1 MPLKAIGT
9 IAIPNAEGSE
19 FDHAAFD
26 PKSRCV
32 FIAHTARD
40 CVEVIDHD
48 AGRHLATLPG
58 FPGVAGAVAD
68 DGQILITN
76 RGSASI
82 ALLDAG
88 TLESRATYKTGGRPN
103 GAVIVARLG
112 LGIAACIGADGET
125 PTLQLYG
132 LSDRRHVSID
142 LPGRP
147 RWCVTDA
154 AAERIFLCIREP
166 SMVLVARLPDLGE
179 VTHWKVPSAGAHGLD
194 IDLSRGRLYVACDD
208 ATLVEMSNTS
218 GEVANVWP
226 IGGPPDVT
234 FFNRQRVSFTSRSGS
249 PGLSTPS
256 TRAAARPREP

>member
-1 MPLKAIGT
+1 MPLKIVGT
-9 IAIPNAEGSE
+9 IPIPNAEGSE

-26 PKSRCV
+26 AKSRRV

-88 TLESRATYKTGGRPN
+88 TLETRATFKTGGRPN
-103 GAVIVARLG
+103 GAVIIARSS
-112 LGIAACIGADGET
+112 LGIAACIGVDGET

-132 LSDRRHVSID
+132 LKAAKAISIS
-142 LPGRP
+142 L
-147 RWCVTDA
+147 
-154 AAERIFLCIREP
+154 
-166 SMVLVARLPDLGE
+166 
-179 VTHWKVPSAGAHGLD
+179 
-194 IDLSRGRLYVACDD
+194 
-208 ATLVEMSNTS
+208 
-218 GEVANVWP
+218 
-226 IGGPPDVT
+226 
-234 FFNRQRVSFTSRSGS
+234 
-249 PGLSTPS
+249 
-256 TRAAARPREP
+256 

>member
-1 MPLKAIGT
+1 MSLKTIGA

-26 PKSRCV
+26 PKSRRV

-48 AGRHLATLPG
+48 AGKHLATLPG
-58 FPGVAGAVAD
+58 FPGAAGAVAD

-112 LGIAACIGADGET
+112 LGW
-125 PTLQLYG
+125 PTAG
-132 LSDRRHVSID
+132 LIHSRARR
-142 LPGRP
+142 
-147 RWCVTDA
+147 
-154 AAERIFLCIREP
+154 
-166 SMVLVARLPDLGE
+166 RLDLG
-179 VTHWKVPSAGAHGLD
+179 
-194 IDLSRGRLYVACDD
+194 
-208 ATLVEMSNTS
+208 
-218 GEVANVWP
+218 
-226 IGGPPDVT
+226 
-234 FFNRQRVSFTSRSGS
+234 RQRASSPRASAEPARGCCGWQPTIARCIPTATRVVFATS
-249 PGLSTPS
+249 PS
-256 TRAAARPREP
+256 TNSRRDSRRPIPFLAEAVRRR